1 MLRIPPAFKSHSDH
15 CSVAHRLLS
24 VCFPP
29 AFVLRSG
36 RLPVVSCSLGGRPP
50 VVLRTLSSCC
60 GLDSGCPPL
69 AVRLIS
75 ASVAG
80 RLPSVCVWVLLSSCF
95 RWHFGDCQLTT
106 RVLLSVTSVGS
117 EVNSVV
123 RLLAACFPLPL
134 RLLLG
139 CVPLASRLR
148 FDCIQFSVHCCFCL
162 LSVRVSQ
169 SLTLRC

>member
-1 MLRIPPAFKSHSDH
+1 M
-15 CSVAHRLLS
+15 
-24 VCFPP
+24 
-29 AFVLRSG
+29 LRSG
-36 RLPVVSCSLGGRPP
+36 RLPFASCSLGGRPP
-50 VVLRTLSSCC
+50 VVLRTLSGCC

-106 RVLLSVTSVGS
+106 RVLLRYTSVGS
-117 EVNSVV
+117 ECLHFVV
-123 RLLAACFPLPL
+123 RLLAACFTLPL

-148 FDCIQFSVHCCFCL
+148 FDCIQLFTALLLLFAFRSGIAISRSPL
-162 LSVRVSQ
+162 LSGH
-169 SLTLRC
+169 LL